1 MTSQQ
6 QPKPLTNHSRR
17 KTNLKIM
24 ISLATIIIL
33 GAIGGIIY
41 AIVVESSFYDKDP
54 WANAIPLDN
63 KIANEINKHL
73 SKPLLNA
80 NGTVN
85 PDNLK
90 SYLHFTVPEKSSL
103 TSYSNKLDSDLIRN
117 LFAEEEWILN
127 NYSAVNEMLNGT
139 GAELSGTQVIYKN
152 QKYKLE
158 LKPKILAYPYDN
170 GDDKYGEVSFHPLD
184 LTAGLFSYQVRFAL
198 ELVGKDQGGNY
209 LDFYKTYDFSYN
221 SRLGAGGNPLTVPQL
236 LFLINNQ
243 EVKNFISSGAISLQT
258 NNNELLDKTLQQ
270 YYSIRDNN
278 APNKI
283 IFNEEIKNKN
293 NEAFAKI
300 GANPNASDQNLNIK
314 YDSRHFTTLD
324 AFGASLFNNHSP
336 GYSTINAVYQAL
348 GIGMPRFSNVGN
360 YDLYDKTTNWNFL
373 TNQMIN
379 ARVNSYQGYIKE
391 LGINSDNIAD
401 NINYQQG
408 AAGYQQYMWGTEH
421 QIFRN
426 QVEIKFLNINAGG
439 NNNIV
444 RPVTT
449 IYYDQQ
455 SYADRSINFADY
467 NLGADLIP
475 AMQKITYQ
483 DRVEDVNT
491 KLNQQ
496 QAIIQNNVKNFIV
509 RKLNNNHIIANNIIQ
524 SVKVGWSSNET
535 VIGGTTTSWKPI
547 VNGTERGNSSVYY
560 QDKVFA
566 FPEISVKVTFTK
578 PTQANITNKFKV
590 NNWLVKDPIGT
601 AKNNLQVFQNDL
613 NLTRQYTT
621 LDSINSLKN
630 NYSSLFLEKA
640 QQWINNN
647 SQGHN
652 NEKPLQQGKD
662 FTTGLVDKTTGRTNG
677 NNLKVGQYQG
687 QITALNSSLSFQGT
701 VTSNPVVVAQA
712 PISAISLSSL
722 SLTTRDKEQE
732 IYNRIKNEI
741 LTKAHNAGLALN
753 QNDFTIEG
761 ITTNNLNLT
770 AGTHQITIR
779 ASGGDNLV
787 TGLASFNLNVQS
799 IDLDA
804 LAGNRI
810 TPSNQTINS
819 SLAGVINVAKSQ
831 LLSVLNEN
839 NFGSIDNQ
847 NFDIYVTDANGQR
860 LFRETFETA
869 GQYWLRIEIIHE
881 GSKWFRG
888 YIKKGFIVN

>member
-1 MTSQQ
+1 MTSEQK
-6 QPKPLTNHSRR
+6 PKPLANRSRR
-17 KTNLKIM
+17 KTNLKVM
-24 ISLATIIIL
+24 ISLAAIIIL
-33 GAIGGIIY
+33 GALGGIIY
-41 AIVVESSFYDKDP
+41 AVVVESSFYDKDP

-63 KIANEINKHL
+63 AIASEINKRL
-73 SKPLLNA
+73 SKPLLNS
-80 NGTVN
+80 NGTAN

-103 TSYSNKLDSDLIRN
+103 TSYSNKQDSDLIRN
-117 LFAEEEWILN
+117 WFAGEEWILN

-170 GDDKYGEVSFHPLD
+170 GDDKYGEVSFQPLD
-184 LTAGLFSYQVRFAL
+184 LSLGLFSYQVRFAL
-198 ELVGKDQGGNY
+198 QLVGKDQGGNY

-221 SRLGAGGNPLTVPQL
+221 AGLGTGFSPLTVPQL

-243 EVKNFISSGAISLQT
+243 EVKNFISSGAINLQT
-258 NNNELLDKTLQQ
+258 KNNELLDRTLQQ

-278 APNKI
+278 APDKI
-283 IFNEEIKNKN
+283 IFTEEIKNKN
-293 NEAFAKI
+293 NEAFAKL

-324 AFGASLFNNHSP
+324 AFGASLFTNHSP

-360 YDLYDKTTNWNFL
+360 YDLYDRTTSWNFL
-373 TNQMIN
+373 PNQMIN

-401 NINYQQG
+401 NVNYQQG
-408 AAGYQQYMWGTEH
+408 TAGYQQYMWGSEH

-426 QVEIKFLNINAGG
+426 QVEIKFLNINTGG
-439 NNNIV
+439 ANNIV
-444 RPVTT
+444 RPATT
-449 IYYDQQ
+449 IFYDQQ
-455 SYADRSINFADY
+455 SYTSRSINFSDY
-467 NLGADLIP
+467 NLSADLTP
-475 AMQKITYQ
+475 ALQKITYQ
-483 DRVEDVNT
+483 DGVNDVNT

-496 QAIIQNNVKNFIV
+496 QATIQNNVKNFIV

-524 SVKVGWSSNET
+524 SVKVGWGSNET
-535 VIGGTTTSWKPI
+535 VIGGTTTSWNPI
-547 VNGTERGNSSVYY
+547 VNGAERGNSSVYY

-566 FPEISVKVTFTK
+566 FPEISVKVTFTQ
-578 PTQANITNKFKV
+578 PNQANITNKFKV
-590 NNWLVKDPIGT
+590 NNWVVKDPFGT
-601 AKNNLQVFQNDL
+601 PKNNLQVFTNDL

-621 LDSINSLKN
+621 LDGISSLKN
-630 NYSSLFLEKA
+630 NYSTLFLEKA

-647 SQGHN
+647 PQGHN
-652 NEKPLQQGKD
+652 NEKPTQQGKD
-662 FTTGLVDKTTGRTNG
+662 FTTQLVDKTTGRTNG

-701 VTSNPVVVAQA
+701 VTSNPIVVSQA
-712 PISAISLSSL
+712 PITAISLSSM
-722 SLTTRDKEQE
+722 SLTTRDKEQA
-732 IYNRIKNEI
+732 IYNRIKNEV
-741 LTKAHNAGLALN
+741 LTKAHNMGLALN

-761 ITTNNLNLT
+761 ITTNNVNLT

-787 TGLASFNLNVQS
+787 TGIASFNLNVQT
-799 IDLDA
+799 IDLDS

-810 TPSNQTINS
+810 TPNNQTINS
-819 SLAGVINVAKSQ
+819 SVAGVVNSAKNQ
-831 LLSVLNEN
+831 LKSVFNEN
-839 NFGSIDNQ
+839 DFGSIDLN
-847 NFDIYVTDANGQR
+847 NFDIYITDANDQR
-860 LFRETFETA
+860 VLSSTFETA